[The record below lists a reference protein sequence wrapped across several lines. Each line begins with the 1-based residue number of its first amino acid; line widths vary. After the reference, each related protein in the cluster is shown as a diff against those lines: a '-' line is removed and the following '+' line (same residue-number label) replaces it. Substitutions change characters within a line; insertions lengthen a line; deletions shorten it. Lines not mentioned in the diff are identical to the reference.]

1 MSGNTN
7 CLEGLA
13 CPKCGQ
19 DERLFITGSA
29 VFEIVDAVAQDLE
42 DAEYSMVEYDSN
54 SPTACGNTAC
64 DFEGDLGDFRVKEVA
79 KATMPTI
86 TPADFVEIV
95 TEAEDSAAMVSEVA
109 ARLKIELCESCLNE
123 YGGVAIAMQVLDE
136 TPLCAEC
143 VKEYRA
149 ELKRLGVE
157 KEIAQLQATL
167 KELGA

>member
-19 DERLFITGSA
+19 DQTLEITGSA
-29 VFEIVDAVAQDLE
+29 VFHVHDDGTEGYE
-42 DAEYSMVEYDSN
+42 DVEYDMN
-54 SPTACGNTAC
+54 SPTACPGPEC
-64 DFEGDLGDFRVKEVA
+64 DFDGDLGDFRVKEVA

-95 TEAEDSAAMVSEVA
+95 TEAEDSAAMVSEIA

-123 YGGVAIAMQVLDE
+123 YGGVAISMQVLDE

-149 ELKRLGVE
+149 ELKRLGIE